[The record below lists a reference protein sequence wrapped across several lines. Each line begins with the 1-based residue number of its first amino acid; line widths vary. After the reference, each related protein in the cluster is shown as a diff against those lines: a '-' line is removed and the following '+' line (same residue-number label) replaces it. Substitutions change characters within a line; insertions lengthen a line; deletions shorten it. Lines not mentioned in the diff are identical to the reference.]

1 MAMEQQQ
8 DNTAEELQEAT
19 RAEKEPQKATTT
31 AEKTLE
37 KPAEVSQEAEL
48 EWKQPSP
55 MRCWPRPKLDKPW
68 CLSRP
73 PLLALGLILP
83 CANIVKL
90 ENNGVTQSISAALGP
105 VVPQVEA
112 EIFSICA
119 AQGPIISLSANQD
132 LDSSSGSDFKEVASL
147 PLQDDLHHVP

>member
-1 MAMEQQQ
+1 M
-8 DNTAEELQEAT
+8 EAT
-19 RAEKEPQKATTT
+19 QSNEMLAKAETGQALVPQ
-31 AEKTLE
+31 
-37 KPAEVSQEAEL
+37 S
-48 EWKQPSP
+48 PSA
-55 MRCWPRPKLDKPW
+55 
-68 CLSRP
+68 
-73 PLLALGLILP
+73 ALGLILP

-147 PLQDDLHHVP
+147 PLPDDLHHVP